1 MDIVAGNAHSSL
13 DGGFC
18 SSFLNSML
26 DHRSSSAHVNNGLVC
41 DVFHRLR
48 YIPKNNLN
56 LIVFAE
62 PAAAPSSIGRTPMQ
76 SERVQV
82 SSLKKMTERG

>member
-1 MDIVAGNAHSSL
+1 MAGNARSSL

-18 SSFLNSML
+18 SSLLDLML

-48 YIPKNNLN
+48 YIAKNDLN

-76 SERVQV
+76 SERVRV
-82 SSLKKMTERG
+82 SSLKKMTECG